1 MNRGAQAAS
10 GEWLLLLNPD
20 TLTLPGSLRAL
31 LQFADAHPEYGV
43 FGGRTLRPDG
53 SVDPSSCWGAPTLW
67 SLTMFATMLS
77 TAFKRSPVFDPESL
91 GRWQRDS
98 VREVPIITGCLLLVR
113 LADWE
118 RLGGMD
124 EDYFL
129 YGEDAEFSMRAGRAG
144 LRRVVVPDAVIVHE
158 VGGSSDAGG
167 EKGCMVMAG
176 KVTHLRKTWTPLRA
190 AVGVRLLL
198 AGVAVRAALEA
209 VTRRSRAP
217 WSVVWRRRAD
227 WYQGYPRAEETLFG
241 RELAAGLSGPAEHP
255 VANVVHEP
263 RGVEVERT
271 RACRLG
277 PDAGGEVDRGPVP
290 RGVVGVVVRA
300 GDAVDGGLRRPA
312 DAVHDHGASGRHRL
326 DRDDPEVLDGREDE
340 GQGALEQRAHELVG
354 DPAEHV
360 DGHARVGGD
369 GVEPLALGAGADD
382 DDREAERR
390 PHADDRVVALV
401 RHEP

>member
-1 MNRGAQAAS
+1 MPVLSVVVVNYNTREATSACLRSVLQASPSVDLELIVVDNGSTDGSAAAFREGFPAATVIDAGENLGFARGVNRGAQAAS

-31 LQFADAHPEYGV
+31 LQFADANPEYGV
-43 FGGRTLRPDG
+43 LGGRTLRPDG

-176 KVTHLRKTWTPLRA
+176 KVTHLRQDVDA
-190 AVGVRLLL
+190 APRG
-198 AGVAVRAALEA
+198 
-209 VTRRSRAP
+209 
-217 WSVVWRRRAD
+217 RRRAPAPRGSRRARGARGASRGGREPRGASCGVAAPTGA
-227 WYQGYPRAEETLFG
+227 QGYPSAEETLFG
-241 RELAAGLSGPAEHP
+241 RELAPA
-255 VANVVHEP
+255 
-263 RGVEVERT
+263 
-271 RACRLG
+271 
-277 PDAGGEVDRGPVP
+277 
-290 RGVVGVVVRA
+290 
-300 GDAVDGGLRRPA
+300 
-312 DAVHDHGASGRHRL
+312 
-326 DRDDPEVLDGREDE
+326 
-340 GQGALEQRAHELVG
+340 
-354 DPAEHV
+354 
-360 DGHARVGGD
+360 
-369 GVEPLALGAGADD
+369 
-382 DDREAERR
+382 
-390 PHADDRVVALV
+390 
-401 RHEP
+401 

>member
-1 MNRGAQAAS
+1 MPVLSVVVVNYNTRQATSACLRSVLQASPSVDLELIVVDNGSTDGSAAAFREGFPAATVIDAGENLGFARGVNRGAQAAS

-31 LQFADAHPEYGV
+31 LQFADANPEYGV
-43 FGGRTLRPDG
+43 LGGRTLRPDG

-91 GRWQRDS
+91 GHWQRDS

-227 WYQGYPRAEETLFG
+227 WYEGYPRAEETLFG
-241 RELAAGLSGPAEHP
+241 RELAPA
-255 VANVVHEP
+255 
-263 RGVEVERT
+263 
-271 RACRLG
+271 
-277 PDAGGEVDRGPVP
+277 
-290 RGVVGVVVRA
+290 
-300 GDAVDGGLRRPA
+300 
-312 DAVHDHGASGRHRL
+312 
-326 DRDDPEVLDGREDE
+326 
-340 GQGALEQRAHELVG
+340 
-354 DPAEHV
+354 
-360 DGHARVGGD
+360 
-369 GVEPLALGAGADD
+369 
-382 DDREAERR
+382 
-390 PHADDRVVALV
+390 
-401 RHEP
+401 

>member
-1 MNRGAQAAS
+1 
-10 GEWLLLLNPD
+10 
-20 TLTLPGSLRAL
+20 
-31 LQFADAHPEYGV
+31 
-43 FGGRTLRPDG
+43 
-53 SVDPSSCWGAPTLW
+53 
-67 SLTMFATMLS
+67 MFATMLS

-91 GRWQRDS
+91 GRWQRDT

-198 AGVAVRAALEA
+198 AGVAVRAALEGA
-209 VTRRSRAP
+209 TRR
-217 WSVVWRRRAD
+217 
-227 WYQGYPRAEETLFG
+227 PRAAVERRVASPRRLVRGLPEG
-241 RELAAGLSGPAEHP
+241 RGDAVRPGARPGLSRLAAEHP
-255 VANVVHEP
+255 VAHLVHEP

-271 RACRLG
+271 RARRLG
-277 PDAGGEVDRGPVP
+277 PDAGGEVDRGPEP
-290 RGVVGVVVRA
+290 RGS
-300 GDAVDGGLRRPA
+300 RR
-312 DAVHDHGASGRHRL
+312 GRS
-326 DRDDPEVLDGREDE
+326 
-340 GQGALEQRAHELVG
+340 
-354 DPAEHV
+354 
-360 DGHARVGGD
+360 AR
-369 GVEPLALGAGADD
+369 
-382 DDREAERR
+382 RR
-390 PHADDRVVALV
+390 RRRRRTPPPR
-401 RHEP
+401 RRGSRSRGIRPPSPRPG